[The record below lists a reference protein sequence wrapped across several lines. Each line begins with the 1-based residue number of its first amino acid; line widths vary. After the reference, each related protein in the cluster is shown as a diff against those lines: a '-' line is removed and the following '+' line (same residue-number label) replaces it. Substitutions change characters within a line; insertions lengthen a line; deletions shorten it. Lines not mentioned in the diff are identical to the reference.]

1 MLFSNDNVAAFIN
14 RNFEPAWQSV
24 RPVPLVHIDF
34 GNGRTLTR
42 TLHGN
47 IATYACTADG
57 KVLDILPGI
66 YAPDIYRDRLN
77 QFRLLANFVDQL
89 GKEQREARLHA
100 YHRGQAEA
108 LAKHQA
114 PARFINA
121 ADMSKRRIEGGLK
134 AKLMADGSEAGP
146 ALGSSSAPGSEDL
159 RLANAEDLA
168 GWKQLAQDSAINE
181 SVRRQQIHE
190 LLAKN
195 KLMQPEAVTGP
206 LYRDI
211 LHGDLDD
218 PYLGLGSVLFANYPF
233 KDKAH

>member
-1 MLFSNDNVAAFIN
+1 VLFSNDNVAAFIN

-34 GNGRTLTR
+34 GNGRMLTR

-66 YAPDIYRDRLN
+66 YAPDIYQDRLN

-89 GKEQREARLHA
+89 GKDQRPARLLA

-108 LAKHQA
+108 LAKHQP
-114 PARFINA
+114 PARFINI
-121 ADMSKRRIEGGLK
+121 ADMSKRAIEGGLK
-134 AKLMADGSEAGP
+134 AVLMA
-146 ALGSSSAPGSEDL
+146 GSSESIATPAPLPATAALEP
-159 RLANAEDLA
+159 RLADAEDLA
-168 GWKQLAQDSAINE
+168 GWKELTRDSAINE
-181 SVRRQQIHE
+181 TARRLQVHRM
-190 LLAKN
+190 LATD
-195 KLMQPEAVTGP
+195 LPVSPEAVTRR

-211 LHGDLDD
+211 LHADLDD

-233 KDKAH
+233 KDKVP